1 MASVVAGL
9 TGPFPRSEALVEVTR
24 RVDRGLEPPDA
35 AERLYPAETD
45 RIARREAELGFEFV
59 TGGFLPWQ
67 DLFRPWIEQTENL
80 DAGPLSRWFQTNTFY
95 RPPRVS
101 GPLKRRPRGM
111 LGTLPPLEPDPTGR
125 PRGWV
130 APGPWTFAS
139 LCEDPGGQGLE
150 QLSRLWAERLAREAP
165 ALRAGGV
172 GNLLLLEPSLVTD
185 PPGPKVAAGLRKA
198 YQLLAPALTGPYD
211 GIWTF
216 FGDAAPVLPLLSRLP
231 GMLLGVDLMETEPAR
246 LRSFPKGKTLGLGV
260 LDPRTS
266 LPEELNEVVSTVRTL
281 VRRLS
286 PPRVLLGPAASL
298 DLLTGEAAD
307 KKLTVLS
314 RAAEVL
320 TTPAPHPPSRRVPPR
335 PRPPVARRR
344 R

>member
-1 MASVVAGL
+1 MTEVLAGL

-24 RVDRGLEPPDA
+24 RVDRGLEPPA
-35 AERLYPAETD
+35 SAERLYRSEAD
-45 RIARREAELGFEFV
+45 RIARREAELKFAFV
-59 TGGFLPWQ
+59 TGGFLPWP

-101 GPLKRRPRGM
+101 GPLTRRPRGV
-111 LGTLPPLEPDPTGR
+111 LGTLPPLDPDPSGR

-130 APGPWTFAS
+130 APGPWTFAR
-139 LCEDPGGQGLE
+139 LCEDPGGKGTE
-150 QLSRLWAERLAREAP
+150 RLSRLWADRLAQEAS

-172 GNLLLLEPSLVTD
+172 GSLLLLEPSLVTD
-185 PPGPKVAAGLRKA
+185 PPGPAEREGLRRA
-198 YQLLAPALTGPYD
+198 YRPLERVLTGPED

-216 FGDAAPVLPLLSRLP
+216 FGDALPVLPLLSRLP
-231 GMLLGVDLMETEPAR
+231 GNLLGLDLTETEPRR
-246 LRSFPKGKTLGLGV
+246 LKAFPRGKTLGLGV

-266 LPEELNEVVSTVRTL
+266 LPEELPEIVSTVRAL

-286 PPRVLLGPAASL
+286 PSRVLLGPAASL

-307 KKLTVLS
+307 KKLTVLA

-320 TTPAPHPPSRRVPPR
+320 NASGTRASPRRAPRRAPAVRRV
-335 PRPPVARRR
+335 RR
-344 R
+344 

>member
-1 MASVVAGL
+1 MTDVAAGL

-35 AERLYPAETD
+35 ADRLYQAEME
-45 RIARREAELGFEFV
+45 RIARREGELGFAFV

-95 RPPRVS
+95 RPPRVL
-101 GPLKRRPRGM
+101 GPLLRRPKGI
-111 LGTLPPLEPDPTGR
+111 LDTLPSLEPEATGR

-130 APGPWTFAS
+130 APGPWTFAR
-139 LCEDPGGQGLE
+139 LCEAPGGE
-150 QLSRLWAERLAREAP
+150 RPEELSRRWAGRLALEAP

-172 GNLLLLEPSLVTD
+172 GSLLLLEPSLVTD
-185 PPGPKVAAGLRKA
+185 PPPPKAMAGLQRA
-198 YQLLAPALTGPYD
+198 YRPLAPVLTGPYD

-216 FGDAAPVLPLLSRLP
+216 FGDAVPVLPLLSRLP
-231 GMLLGVDLMETEPAR
+231 GRLLGVDLTETEPDR
-246 LRSFPKGKTLGLGV
+246 VRSFPKGRTLGLGV

-266 LPEELNEVVSTVRTL
+266 LPEELPEIVLTVRRL
-281 VRRLS
+281 LRRLS
-286 PPRVLLGPAASL
+286 PARALLGPAASL
-298 DLLTGEAAD
+298 DLLAGEAAD

-320 TTPAPHPPSRRVPPR
+320 NAPGTTKDRPKPR
-335 PRPPVARRR
+335 GRGPVARGRR
-344 R
+344 

>member
-1 MASVVAGL
+1 MTNVVAGL

-35 AERLYPAETD
+35 AERLYRTETD
-45 RIARREAELGFEFV
+45 RIARREGALRFAFV
-59 TGGFLPWQ
+59 TGGFLPWP
-67 DLFRPWIEQTENL
+67 DLFRPWIDQTENL

-101 GPLKRRPRGM
+101 GPLTRRTRGV
-111 LGTLPPLEPDPTGR
+111 LGTRPPLEPDPTGR

-130 APGPWTFAS
+130 APGPWTFAR
-139 LCEDPGGQGLE
+139 LCEDPGGRGIE
-150 QLSRLWAERLAREAP
+150 SLSRLWADRLAQEAY
-165 ALRAGGV
+165 ALRSGGV
-172 GNLLLLEPSLVTD
+172 GSLLLLEPCLVTD
-185 PPGPKVAAGLRKA
+185 PPRPAERAGLRKA
-198 YQLLAPALTGPYD
+198 YRPLETVLTGPED

-216 FGDAAPVLPLLSRLP
+216 FGDALPVLPLLSRLP
-231 GMLLGVDLMETEPAR
+231 GNLLGVDLTETEPRR
-246 LRSFPKGKTLGLGV
+246 LESFPKGKTLGLGV
-260 LDPRTS
+260 LDARTS
-266 LPEELNEVVSTVRTL
+266 LPEELSEIVSTVRGL

-286 PPRVLLGPAASL
+286 PARVLLGPAASL

-307 KKLTVLS
+307 KKLTVLA

-320 TTPAPHPPSRRVPPR
+320 HAREPSPSPRRESRRAPGG
-335 PRPPVARRR
+335 RRER